1 MIFLLLLSTDV
12 KLRQAQLSKT
22 VHSGEIIGALS
33 FKLAGQLM
41 IVTITLVKTVL
52 VLLATVA
59 SASTIDGPIKR

>member
-1 MIFLLLLSTDV
+1 MLLLFPTDV

-22 VHSGEIIGALS
+22 VQSGGLIGVLS

-41 IVTITLVKTVL
+41 IVPIPLVKTVL

>member
-1 MIFLLLLSTDV
+1 MLLLLSTDV
-12 KLRQAQLSKT
+12 KLRQAQFSKT
-22 VHSGEIIGALS
+22 VQSGGLIGALS

-41 IVTITLVKTVL
+41 IVTIPLVKTVL